1 MLQVNWWAGLRAT
14 TKPHVVHR
22 SWVPAMSLF
31 LVELSCFGR
40 TLACSNLLVASASFI
55 GVGRVA
61 LGVGC
66 VG

>member
-1 MLQVNWWAGLRAT
+1 
-14 TKPHVVHR
+14 
-22 SWVPAMSLF
+22 MSLF